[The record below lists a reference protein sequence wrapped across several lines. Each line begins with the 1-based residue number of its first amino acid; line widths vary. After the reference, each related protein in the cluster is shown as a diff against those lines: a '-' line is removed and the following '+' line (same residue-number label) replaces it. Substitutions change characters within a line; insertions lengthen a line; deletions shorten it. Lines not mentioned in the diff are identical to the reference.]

1 MSSKPDQET
10 IRQGDGTGWQPVSRE
25 GGGVSFKSDDLGLAF
40 HPPYYRGLKLFPDG
54 SPLGWVWRF
63 KDLTFWCY
71 RKPSS
76 TPRKNRL
83 LRIDRSD
90 KAKTTYPSKRQFTEV
105 LMSVFD
111 KHLDELKAMRI
122 PEAEWQAMLEQVIV
136 RGEGVAA

>member
-1 MSSKPDQET
+1 MSY
-10 IRQGDGTGWQPVSRE
+10 
-25 GGGVSFKSDDLGLAF
+25 KSDDLKCAF
-40 HPPYYRGLKLFPDG
+40 HPPYYRGLKLFPEG
-54 SPLGWVWRF
+54 APLGWVWHF

-76 TPRKNRL
+76 TPLMDRRKNRL
-83 LRIDRSD
+83 LRIDRGD
-90 KAKTTYPSKRQFTEV
+90 KAKTTYPTRLQFTEA